1 MSARDEAVRLY
12 SRGYRDRAPV
22 DEILPQHR
30 AVHAHLIRWGMWAG
44 GRHRGRSLASVE
56 RLYRRESNTPAS
68 TAPLSADPQ
77 IMEMECA
84 VIRLPAAHLLTVRLL
99 YVNRWA
105 PVSICQRS
113 RMRYEAWPA
122 HIATCRAM
130 VVNLLRRYAR
140 EI

>member
-1 MSARDEAVRLY
+1 MKPVEEAIRLY
-12 SRGYRDRAPV
+12 SRGYHNRTPV

-30 AVHAHLIRWGMWAG
+30 EVHAHLIRWGMWAG
-44 GRHRGRSLASVE
+44 GRSRSRSLASVE
-56 RLYRRESNTPAS
+56 RFYRKESNTPAS

-77 IMEMECA
+77 IMEMERA
-84 VIRLPAAHLLTVRLL
+84 VIRLPDAHRLTVRLL

-105 PVSICQRS
+105 PVSICQRT

-130 VVNLLRRYAR
+130 VVNLLRRHGA
-140 EI
+140 